1 LPPLTLLRPRNLGVA
16 VALVALALAACSH
29 NSSTPTTAATA
40 SPSPNP
46 STTPAGCVAVANGTA
61 FIPDGGAGG
70 AFQGVQVVHFEDSN
84 TNLCGVASVLMVP
97 FNGAVGAM
105 GVASDGSTGQVALS
119 SNGGVTFT
127 QVEDVFG
134 VAAASLIPA
143 GATYNVTQYPTASP
157 STSPSP
163 TPSQSPT
170 LSDVNS
176 VSILGTSSASVGL
189 IGGPGMGFLGLTS
202 LANAPPQFGGF
213 IPWSGA
219 SPDPGSGNRPIVQV
233 APTPSSAL
241 ARGPNDLLSFSVGI
255 VATGYQ
261 FSIQAFD
268 TTLGYGTS
276 HNLRGSGA
284 MAISPND
291 TTRALIA
298 GAPGPDDITL
308 ITGLPSAITK
318 SSTITLASRP
328 HSVAISTGGAIAAVG
343 ADNGIYIIQGVNT
356 TSISLVG
363 AFKPNPA
370 DSNANALSFTGC
382 DGRTYLL
389 TNVSSVGFSLDQ
401 LYLIAVG
408 TPPGQVCA
416 KGYDSSL
423 VAIAFNT
430 ATGVPPT
437 PAPNPSPSP
446 SSTPGPTQ
454 YTANGIVTRPVDTDY
469 VIVR

>member
-1 LPPLTLLRPRNLGVA
+1 MGVA

-29 NSSTPTTAATA
+29 NTSPTPAATA

-46 STTPAGCVAVANGTA
+46 SSTPAGCIEVANGTA

-84 TNLCGVASVLMVP
+84 SNLCGVSTVLLVP

-105 GVASDGSTGQVALS
+105 GVAADGSTGQVALS
-119 SNGGVTFT
+119 SSGGVTYT
-127 QVEDVFG
+127 QIEDVFG

-157 STSPSP
+157 SSSPSP

-189 IGGPGMGFLGLTS
+189 IGGPGMGILGLTS

-213 IPWSGA
+213 IPFNGA
-219 SPDPGSGNRPIVQV
+219 SPDPGAGNRPIVQV

-241 ARGPNDLLSFSVGI
+241 ARGPNDLLAFSVGI

-261 FSIQAFD
+261 FQIQAFD

-284 MAISPND
+284 MAISPSD

-308 ITGLPSAITK
+308 ITGLPYAITK

-328 HSVAISTGGAIAAVG
+328 HSVAISSGGAIAAVG
-343 ADNGIYIIQGVNT
+343 ADNGIYVIQNVNT
-356 TSISLVG
+356 TSISLVA

-401 LYLIAVG
+401 LYLVAVG
-408 TPPGQVCA
+408 TPSGQVCPN
-416 KGYDSSL
+416 GYDSSL

-430 ATGVPPT
+430 ASGAPPT

-454 YTANGIVTRPVDTDY
+454 FTANGIVTRPVDTDY